1 VNVAMM
7 TGILGG
13 IGIFLLGMI
22 LLTEGLKA
30 AAGNALRAMVQRFTR
45 GPGTALVS
53 GAALTALVQSS
64 SATTLTTIGFVSA
77 GLLSFPAAVAVI
89 FGANLGT
96 TSTGWLVSTIG
107 FKVSLSAV
115 AFPLV
120 GVGAI
125 LRLLGR
131 GRGAHAGM
139 ALAGFG
145 LIFVGIDVLRI
156 GMEGLAAMVDPA
168 AFPGATLLGRILLV
182 GIGLVMT
189 VVMQSSSAAVTTTL
203 TALHTGSIGLEQA
216 AFLVIG
222 QNMGTTVKAAL
233 ASIGGS
239 IPVKRTA
246 LAHILF
252 NLVTGVLGLL
262 LLRPLLA
269 GAIFLAGPDD
279 PEVALAIFHSAFN
292 LIGVLVLFPVLGRFS
307 GTIERLIPEP
317 EPTLTRHL
325 HPSVAQLPPVAIEA
339 ARRSTESVARVLFE
353 RCRRVLEAGG
363 RTPVQDPYG
372 ERRQAGEAIAQIRTF
387 VSGLRTAPTQEDEH
401 ARHLSLLHAVD
412 HLDGFLGA
420 LGDLEG
426 VGVVADG
433 GAVQGRRILDGPLD
447 FGGGAIRDATLLEA
461 ASRQLSELRKSHRAR
476 ILEATARGELD
487 PAHAWEEIEVIKVL
501 DRLGYHAWRA
511 VRHLRIAD
519 ADPSGE
525 NGGGEGGPADGK
537 DEPLHQRTGHPAK
550 DMTSELFADRED
562 DAVERQLPAN

>member
-1 VNVAMM
+1 MNVAMI

-203 TALHTGSIGLEQA
+203 TALYTGSIGLEQA

-239 IPVKRTA
+239 VPVKRTA

-269 GAIFLAGPDD
+269 GATYLAGPGD

-292 LIGVLVLFPVLGRFS
+292 LLGVLVLFPVLGRFS
-307 GTIERLIPEP
+307 GYIERLIPEP

-339 ARRSTESVARVLFE
+339 ARRSAEAVARVLFE
-353 RCRRVLEAGG
+353 RCRLVLAAGD
-363 RTPVQDPYG
+363 RAPVEDPYG

-387 VSGLRTAPTQEDEH
+387 VSGLRTAPSQEDEH

-412 HLDGFLGA
+412 HLDGFMGA
-420 LGDLEG
+420 LRDLEG
-426 VGVVADG
+426 VGLVADSG
-433 GAVQGRRILDGPLD
+433 MAQGRRTLDGALD
-447 FGGGAIRDATLLEA
+447 FGGGVIRDATLLAA
-461 ASRQLSELRKSHRAR
+461 ASRELSELRKSHRAL

-487 PAHAWEEIEVIKVL
+487 PANAWEEIEVIKVL

-511 VRHLRIAD
+511 VRHLRMAD

-525 NGGGEGGPADGK
+525 NGGGDGDPAD
-537 DEPLHQRTGHPAK
+537 AK
-550 DMTSELFADRED
+550 AELFNDRED